1 MYCPKCG
8 ALSESGKFCRAC
20 GTNLLLVSNALSDTE
35 QANKAGAAPS
45 GGTSLGLFHSAVLT
59 NEGRSLQGHNAAA
72 VFGSITIDLTVAD
85 LPPGETVIHA
95 YSVFGSVEIL
105 VPDDVGVRVTGVSLF
120 SGIKVRGKALGN
132 GVFSVSEYVSPGY
145 PQSARRLL
153 IDATSVFSGV
163 KIRR

>member
-8 ALSESGKFCRAC
+8 ALSESGRFCRAC

-35 QANKAGAAPS
+35 QAGKPG
-45 GGTSLGLFHSAVLT
+45 GGTSLGLFHSATLT
-59 NEGRSLQGHNAAA
+59 NEGRSLQGHNAAS

-145 PQSARRLL
+145 SESARRLL
-153 IDATSVFSGV
+153 IDATSAFSGV